1 MLVRGKVYGE
11 SFCQLACHNQSL
23 IHSKIR
29 HEQMQGNQESCT
41 IYIATCCIT
50 FASAWLGSQI
60 SRRQDGEGAIMGFIV
75 HDTAKQVI
83 GIADVN
89 LGITLFFTKLEHILV
104 PSLLKEN
111 RGR

>member
-1 MLVRGKVYGE
+1 MALR
-11 SFCQLACHNQSL
+11 
-23 IHSKIR
+23 
-29 HEQMQGNQESCT
+29 
-41 IYIATCCIT
+41 
-50 FASAWLGSQI
+50 SQI

-104 PSLLKEN
+104 PSLLKETAADSITKAVLCSWMQ
-111 RGR
+111 